1 MPTNSERKRDLHKER
16 VLDITDAVFPQ
27 TTYGEIDGERVRMKG
42 GIEGQTVRVRLKK
55 KGGKKI
61 GKILTVEEPSPV
73 ETETPCPAFG
83 RCGGCTFLT
92 VPYEKEAKLIFLRLL
107 RLYERELPE
116 TKLLDVRFT
125 PAKSRTGYRN
135 KMEYTF
141 GDEVKGGELTLG
153 LHARGMFH
161 TIVDIDGCTIAP
173 RDFETIR
180 KSVEAYFCTRG
191 VKHYH
196 KITHEGSLRYL
207 VVREGKYTGDILVRL
222 VTTGDFT
229 MPEDFVPMLTGL
241 ELDGRITGIL
251 HGMSDSVSDTTR
263 TEREEILY
271 GSPIYEEKLLGL
283 TFEISPESFFQTNSE
298 MAEVLYRKA
307 LETMTDIDDKTVFD
321 FYSGTG
327 TLAQIFAKKARE
339 VIAVEIVPEAVEAA
353 KRNAEKN
360 GLTNIRFH
368 AADVKDIIDSIE
380 EVPDLLILDPPREGI
395 HPKAIGGLIRFG
407 AREILYISCNPV
419 TQTRDIG
426 IFEEAGYTLE
436 SLEFVDLFPG
446 TPNCEAIALLRKK

>member
-1 MPTNSERKRDLHKER
+1 M
-16 VLDITDAVFPQ
+16 
-27 TTYGEIDGERVRMKG
+27 
-42 GIEGQTVRVRLKK
+42 
-55 KGGKKI
+55 
-61 GKILTVEEPSPV
+61 
-73 ETETPCPAFG
+73 
-83 RCGGCTFLT
+83 
-92 VPYEKEAKLIFLRLL
+92 
-107 RLYERELPE
+107 
-116 TKLLDVRFT
+116 
-125 PAKSRTGYRN
+125 
-135 KMEYTF
+135 
-141 GDEVKGGELTLG
+141 
-153 LHARGMFH
+153 
-161 TIVDIDGCTIAP
+161 
-173 RDFETIR
+173 
-180 KSVEAYFCTRG
+180 
-191 VKHYH
+191 
-196 KITHEGSLRYL
+196 
-207 VVREGKYTGDILVRL
+207 RL

-229 MPEDFVPMLTGL
+229 VPEDFVPMLTGL
-241 ELDGRITGIL
+241 GLDGRITGIL

-271 GSPIYEEKLLGL
+271 GSPIYEETLMGL

-307 LETMTDIDDKTVFD
+307 LETVTDIDDKTVFD

-360 GLTNIRFH
+360 GLENIRFH

-446 TPNCEAIALLRKK
+446 TPNCEAIALLRKR